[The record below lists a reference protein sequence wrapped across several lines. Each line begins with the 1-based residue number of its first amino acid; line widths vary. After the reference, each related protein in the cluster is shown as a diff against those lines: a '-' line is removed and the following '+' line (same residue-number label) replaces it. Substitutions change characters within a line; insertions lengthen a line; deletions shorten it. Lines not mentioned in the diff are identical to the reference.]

1 MVKKQIILRKRVNP
15 KTINLPNSRSF
26 VSKWERISRKQL
38 PINIKVTRNRTIG
51 LRRNNRQI
59 YFNLAR
65 EGFKNIK
72 IKPRK
77 DAIKRLRPVYDR
89 VNQTGSGLGSNLVKA
104 GFDLGAKALG
114 LEYGKKLINKGI
126 NNMPNLFK
134 FGASKIKNK
143 NGKRALNSEI
153 TDLVVNK
160 AQGRARKKINSTN
173 LFGQKN
179 GRNIKFSNRRSI

>member
-1 MVKKQIILRKRVNP
+1 M
-15 KTINLPNSRSF
+15 
-26 VSKWERISRKQL
+26 
-38 PINIKVTRNRTIG
+38 TRNRTIG
-51 LRRNNRQI
+51 PRRNNRQI

-65 EGFKNIK
+65 EGFKK
-72 IKPRK
+72 IKRKQRK
-77 DAIKRLRPVYDR
+77 DAMNRLGPVYDR

-143 NGKRALNSEI
+143 NGKRALNSET

>member
-1 MVKKQIILRKRVNP
+1 M
-15 KTINLPNSRSF
+15 
-26 VSKWERISRKQL
+26 
-38 PINIKVTRNRTIG
+38 TRNRTIG
-51 LRRNNRQI
+51 PRRNNRQI

-65 EGFKNIK
+65 EGFKK
-72 IKPRK
+72 IKRKQRK
-77 DAIKRLRPVYDR
+77 DAMNRLGPVYDR

>member
-1 MVKKQIILRKRVNP
+1 M
-15 KTINLPNSRSF
+15 
-26 VSKWERISRKQL
+26 
-38 PINIKVTRNRTIG
+38 TRNRTIG
-51 LRRNNRQI
+51 PRRNNRQI

-65 EGFKNIK
+65 EGFKK
-72 IKPRK
+72 IKRKQRK
-77 DAIKRLRPVYDR
+77 DAMNRLGPVYDR

-179 GRNIKFSNRRSI
+179 GRNIKFSNRRSIQKN